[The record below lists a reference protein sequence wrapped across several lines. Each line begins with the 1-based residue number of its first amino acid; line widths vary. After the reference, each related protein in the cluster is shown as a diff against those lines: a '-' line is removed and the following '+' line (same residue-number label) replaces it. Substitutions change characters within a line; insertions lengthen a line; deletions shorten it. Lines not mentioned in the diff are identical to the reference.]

1 MKSGTGQVQGVV
13 QAGQTATDKD
23 YNANQQKLEGVSKT
37 ASVDGKTSEAVIATA
52 GSNVDAG
59 GKKVSAKA
67 TNVGY
72 DGNAVK
78 NSVVEKGEKAS
89 KPGGLGEMANNGT
102 EDAVDQIVD
111 QVSKAVLE
119 PLAGDLKKSMGYPPA
134 PPPPP
139 APAPPYKSWK

>member
-1 MKSGTGQVQGVV
+1 MS
-13 QAGQTATDKD
+13 
-23 YNANQQKLEGVSKT
+23 S
-37 ASVDGKTSEAVIATA
+37 SVDVLTLLQTGRGTPGGFLNPGRIANMPNRNSDGYTVMPCITSSGG
-52 GSNVDAG
+52 GSA
-59 GKKVSAKA
+59 
-67 TNVGY
+67 Y